1 MVYFFLS
8 CLFLLVMN
16 HLNTQVL
23 KCTIQFNN
31 NIPIFQIW
39 FFCSNKPAPFYLTWA
54 KSFKWKFQSHFARSP
69 SVIYVICKLLHFL
82 LSAYFNRTWHK
93 SFLGYGLSS
102 LFEWKTRHL
111 PIGLQRVWSHDQP
124 NVYLRELFNL
134 FIS

>member
-1 MVYFFLS
+1 MVYFFLF

-16 HLNTQVL
+16 HLNTPVL

-39 FFCSNKPAPFYLTWA
+39 FFVPINQRRFISPELKL
-54 KSFKWKFQSHFARSP
+54 KWKFQSHFARSP
-69 SVIYVICKLLHFL
+69 SVIYVICKLVHFL

-111 PIGLQRVWSHDQP
+111 PIGLQRVWSRDQP